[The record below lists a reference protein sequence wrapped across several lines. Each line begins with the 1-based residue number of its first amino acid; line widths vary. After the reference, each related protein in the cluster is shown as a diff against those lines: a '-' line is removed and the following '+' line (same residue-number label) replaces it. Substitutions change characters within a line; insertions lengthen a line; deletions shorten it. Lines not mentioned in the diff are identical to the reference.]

1 MADDKALLLTMP
13 WMAKAVEE
21 WRKAFDLRR
30 AGVDTKQLNLRVRA
44 LVALSQE
51 ARPKRANPTVETVV
65 TPEDVDIDGRRLLPG
80 ALDTYSFDAG
90 DIN

>member
-1 MADDKALLLTMP
+1 M
-13 WMAKAVEE
+13 
-21 WRKAFDLRR
+21 
-30 AGVDTKQLNLRVRA
+30 
-44 LVALSQE
+44 ALSQE

>member
-1 MADDKALLLTMP
+1 MEEGFRSPSRRCGHKA
-13 WMAKAVEE
+13 
-21 WRKAFDLRR
+21 
-30 AGVDTKQLNLRVRA
+30 QLKLRVRA